1 VDDLLTISA
10 FARRVGLTPSALRF
24 YDDCGVLRPALVDAT
39 TGYRY
44 YSAEQEPRGRLLHD
58 LRAVD
63 LPLADVRTVLDGPSE
78 RSVEILRAHVQAV
91 ADKAEATRQAAARIL
106 DGLPPAELSC
116 TVALAGP
123 ELASA
128 IRQVTPSAG
137 QDDLGGVLIE
147 LDADEVSLV
156 ATDRYRLAIRRLR
169 PAAFAGTARPVVVPA
184 SDLAGLRSWIAAAD
198 EVRLSAS
205 DGVATV
211 ACGDEIRE
219 LTAADGFPDYR
230 AILDG
235 LPSEV
240 TRVLVD
246 RSGLADRLNGNG
258 EPVIVEVE
266 RDRVVVD
273 GIGLDAIC
281 SGAAVR
287 IGFTPALL
295 AAALADGVGPD
306 VLLEI
311 GPSSRPVVVRSA
323 DQGTFTTLVM
333 PVRLDA

>member
-1 VDDLLTISA
+1 
-10 FARRVGLTPSALRF
+10 
-24 YDDCGVLRPALVDAT
+24 
-39 TGYRY
+39 
-44 YSAEQEPRGRLLHD
+44 
-58 LRAVD
+58 
-63 LPLADVRTVLDGPSE
+63 
-78 RSVEILRAHVQAV
+78 
-91 ADKAEATRQAAARIL
+91 
-106 DGLPPAELSC
+106 
-116 TVALAGP
+116 
-123 ELASA
+123 
-128 IRQVTPSAG
+128 VTPSAG

-169 PAAFAGTARPVVVPA
+169 PASFAGTARPVVVPA
-184 SDLAGLRSWIAAAD
+184 SDLAGLRSWIATGD
-198 EVRLSAS
+198 EVRVSAS

-258 EPVIVEVE
+258 GPVIVEAE

-273 GIGLDAIC
+273 GTGLDAIC
-281 SGAAVR
+281 SGPAVST
-287 IGFTPALL
+287 G
-295 AAALADGVGPD
+295 
-306 VLLEI
+306 
-311 GPSSRPVVVRSA
+311 SRRRCWRPPWPTASGRTCCWRSGRRVVRSWCGPRTRA
-323 DQGTFTTLVM
+323 
-333 PVRLDA
+333 RLPRC